1 MIIKNTKK
9 MDYRETRN
17 WVKLITGCL
26 LFILGMVL
34 VVLGFYAVPIGEV
47 HTSIITILGIA
58 CTYAGA
64 VLGFDF
70 TFFKKFGNGK

>member
-1 MIIKNTKK
+1 

-17 WVKLITGCL
+17 WVKLVTGCL

-70 TFFKKFGNGK
+70 TLLKKFGNGR